1 MLCGKLLWRS
11 PHHFGPVD
19 PTARTVGNRKIEF
32 GTCLNGSSRPG
43 RHGFQTK
50 QQLYWFVP
58 RRIRHQALNL
68 HALHTYQQH
77 TDTER
82 SDRKIKIK
90 TKGNQRGSTTTQ
102 PTNLPP
108 DSALLLF
115 RLNCFLCA
123 APSVV
128 VPASS
133 APSSAQIIAIRVART
148 VGRSFGRCHHT
159 APHQPAPHMK
169 VSDLHLFQSHFGG
182 YVHCNRAASSRTQC
196 TAPHPKKLI

>member
-11 PHHFGPVD
+11 PHHSGPVD

-58 RRIRHQALNL
+58 RRGRHQALNL

-90 TKGNQRGSTTTQ
+90 TKGNQRGSTTTH
-102 PTNLPP
+102 PTNPGVGFSFASFP
-108 DSALLLF
+108 IELLLMCSTF
-115 RLNCFLCA
+115 RGTSQQQRPQLSSNNCDSSCA
-123 APSVV
+123 HGRTVVRSVPPHRTA
-128 VPASS
+128 PAST
-133 APSSAQIIAIRVART
+133 PYE
-148 VGRSFGRCHHT
+148 G
-159 APHQPAPHMK
+159 
-169 VSDLHLFQSHFGG
+169 
-182 YVHCNRAASSRTQC
+182 
-196 TAPHPKKLI
+196 